1 MGFSVGRGRS
11 GAGYPT
17 WHKNTIRKDTL
28 SGQSSFTFSQK
39 KKKKKKFSS
48 ADLEP
53 SCQHMTRKHQYIDA
67 VQILNMP
74 YCVDV
79 MLV

>member
-28 SGQSSFTFSQK
+28 SGQSSFTVFAE
-39 KKKKKKFSS
+39 KKKFSRD
-48 ADLEP
+48 DLEP
-53 SCQHMTRKHQYIDA
+53 SCQHMTRRHQYIDA